1 MGSGSSSVHTNEQ
14 KAIVAQKLKEFYEN
28 NKNLSD
34 EELQLKLSGEYA
46 RVLAEIHPQKTE
58 QHPEIH
64 GKTSDTPVL
73 EGQSTKAT
81 SNRGF
86 LERQQSTRGGPPK
99 KTAKTAEKSSA
110 SSTDRPARRRSY
122 DQLPAKK
129 QPSEVATL
137 AQSLSAV
144 SLPTVNELLSQS
156 APLAISAM
164 TSNVSPINPIPAS
177 DNNAD
182 SWDSV
187 SEQPYCDVCKMAF
200 KSMAFLERHRK
211 FSSLHM
217 DNEKRRQT
225 GEKAALALPP
235 PQELTKKEELTI
247 VKQEEGTHYRL
258 LYSGCKFFWRIQVNV
273 DFDIYHHFMA
283 RCIEIIPFNS
293 DRHRELPRIYLDYE
307 NICEL
312 VEPSVAEAISEKV
325 RGIMVD
331 RFAAKPDEIKLR
343 EEVFLQKMVTYIL
356 QRLNVATSDGE
367 CTYVSL
373 FGDNEHEFPV
383 LEEPPV
389 VLVPINVTRRRKSS
403 VEEFNTTMKSMKSDY
418 SDISAK
424 LQKAD
429 AYRNEDKKALEGIG
443 VPVTPMKPTK
453 PTNNYEYSARIANHV
468 YIAAMALSAQKWY
481 DNPSIP
487 VGKRRFIAAVQ
498 RVLHRNAVTRT
509 KQFLENKNVQ
519 MVYKS
524 PFRKTKVSF
533 IKKPDSTV
541 VPNIPEDLGGLTM
554 VEER

>member
-1 MGSGSSSVHTNEQ
+1 MGSASSIAQTAEQ
-14 KAIVAQKLKEFYEN
+14 KAIVAHKLKEFYE
-28 NKNLSD
+28 KHKGLTD
-34 EELQLKLSGEYA
+34 VELQQQLSVEYSKLMSE
-46 RVLAEIHPQKTE
+46 LLHQK
-58 QHPEIH
+58 PEHQPESHH
-64 GKTSDTPVL
+64 GKGNEASIPTT
-73 EGQSTKAT
+73 EGASTKA

-86 LERQQSTRGGPPK
+86 LERQQSNRGGPK
-99 KTAKTAEKSSA
+99 KTTKVAEKSSA
-110 SSTDRPARRRSY
+110 STTDRPARRRSY
-122 DQLPAKK
+122 DQLPTKK
-129 QPSEVATL
+129 QPAEVVTL

-144 SLPTVNELLSQS
+144 TLPTATELLSQS
-156 APLAISAM
+156 APLNITATEA
-164 TSNVSPINPIPAS
+164 NVVAPAS
-177 DNNAD
+177 VTNGNAD

-200 KSMAFLERHRK
+200 KSVSFLERHRK
-211 FSSLHM
+211 FSSLHL
-217 DNEKRRQT
+217 DNEKRKQT
-225 GEKAALALPP
+225 GEKAALAPP
-235 PQELTKKEELTI
+235 PPKELTKKEELTV

-293 DRHRELPRIYLDYE
+293 DRHREMPRIYLDYE

-312 VEPSVAEAISEKV
+312 VEPSVAEAVSEKL
-325 RGIMVD
+325 RTIMED
-331 RFAAKPDEIKLR
+331 RFAEKPDDSKLK

-356 QRLNVATSDGE
+356 QRLNVSTSDGE

-403 VEEFNTTMKSMKSDY
+403 VEEFNSTMKSMKSDY
-418 SDISAK
+418 SEIDAK

-443 VPVTPMKPTK
+443 IPVTPMKTTK
-453 PTNNYEYSARIANHV
+453 PNTNYEYSARIANYV
-468 YIAAMALSAQKWY
+468 YMAATFLSSPKWY
-481 DNPSIP
+481 HNPAIP
-487 VGKRRFIAAVQ
+487 KGKRRFIAAVEK
-498 RVLHRNAVTRT
+498 VIHNAGVA
-509 KQFLENKNVQ
+509 KWKAYLESKNVP

-533 IKKPDSTV
+533 IKKPDSTI
-541 VPNIPEDLGGLTM
+541 VPNIPEETNGLTI
-554 VEER
+554 EEEQ